1 MGTSGVTLE
10 GVRLQDMFLAGNTSR
25 SAPKHSVLDGR
36 NETVISG
43 RDLSS
48 DKKVPQARR
57 ASEWNHTHNRL
68 LDHSVVG
75 SAVDYF
81 AQKLETI
88 TNVYSVI

>member
-1 MGTSGVTLE
+1 M
-10 GVRLQDMFLAGNTSR
+10 
-25 SAPKHSVLDGR
+25 VLPQT
-36 NETVISG
+36 ETI
-43 RDLSS
+43 
-48 DKKVPQARR
+48 
-57 ASEWNHTHNRL
+57 HNRL